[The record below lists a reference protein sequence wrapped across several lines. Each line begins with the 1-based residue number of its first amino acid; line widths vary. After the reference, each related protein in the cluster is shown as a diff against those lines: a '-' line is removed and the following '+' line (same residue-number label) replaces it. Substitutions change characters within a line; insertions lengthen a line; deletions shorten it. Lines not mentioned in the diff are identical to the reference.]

1 MSVPSVHSYIRTKLV
16 VPEIPPEVV
25 GRPRVERR
33 LDELI
38 ARHRL
43 VLVVGTAGSGKTTA
57 AAATVRRLH
66 QPVAWLSVDDT
77 DIAPGRLVTYL
88 DAAVGRALPE
98 STGTAVNAM
107 SGNVPHAEAAG
118 LLSSSVG
125 DQPMVI
131 VLDQL
136 ERLGDSSEA
145 WAVLESFVRHAGS
158 GLRMVLLSR
167 RFLPVE
173 RFDPTG
179 LDVGFLGESAL
190 AFTPEEAAGA
200 LARRGVAD
208 VDPRHA
214 VEETGGWV
222 TGVLFEAWRS
232 ADHLPGIGGEAD
244 PLYGYLSAH
253 ILGQLN
259 PRDREF
265 LIDTALLD
273 EVTPG
278 RAIALGITEAGARMA
293 SLRSRALPA
302 TWPGAHTLRCH
313 PRFREYLRELLERR
327 PADVVRE
334 CRVRYG
340 RLLASEGR
348 DEDATEVLIDA
359 GAYEPALAPASRA
372 IASVI
377 ERHDFR
383 QARRWLEILEPT
395 AAEHSPFALSLG
407 HLMLSVAEEEFAR
420 GAAYADHLAARG
432 LRDELAR
439 SSGRA
444 VILMILCYAAS
455 LDAEGLRAV
464 VAAAPEGANRSVAEY
479 FVALYTYD
487 SFNAYELPPLSL
499 GAEYPSLLIGK
510 YFHGRI
516 AEVELAVGSAWNEW
530 ESVGSRLLAARALG
544 HTEQALEMY
553 ERVAGLGARSLLVR
567 EAAPDLLL
575 DAGRREEAR
584 AALDEYDQEVHR
596 KGSLFARLGA
606 LTLRA
611 KMALRLDRDH
621 AAALAALEAFDRMN
635 TSAGASP
642 LQQRADTWR
651 GLALLLAG
659 EDTRAAVCLR
669 AVVKTMLAA
678 DLLLELPAAAVFLAE
693 AEWRLGDPQAAD
705 AAADIAL
712 EAARSQG
719 STFLLM
725 EALSFLPAVV
735 SRRIDAE
742 TSATSEWHDF
752 GRALHAHR
760 TADRRLVA
768 LSSVLLR
775 EFGSVE
781 LLVDGVPVPTGI
793 RKSLLLLA
801 YLLAQGGRARRRQVM
816 EALFE
821 STDRS
826 AQAYLRQARSRLN
839 RALPEQA
846 AVGTDGEEMVLSD
859 ALAVTSESAELER
872 RLRIARTLPGQDRLR
887 AIVSALR
894 TADAGEYLPAVR
906 GAWAD
911 ERRDRVR
918 SLITDAHAE
927 AAQLSLTAE
936 YYREAQAH
944 AQRVLREDP
953 YREGAWQTLMQVAG
967 ALGDRDGVIE
977 AYRACEEALGDLG
990 TLPSVTTRQLLEKLR
1005 R

>member
-16 VPEIPPEVV
+16 VPAIPPEVV
-25 GRPRVERR
+25 ARPRVEQR
-33 LDELI
+33 LGELI

-57 AAATVRRLH
+57 AAASVGHLH

-77 DIAPGRLVTYL
+77 DVAPGRLVTYL
-88 DAAVGRALPE
+88 DAAVAHALPGM
-98 STGTAVNAM
+98 TGIAVNAM

-125 DQPMVI
+125 EEPLVI

-136 ERLGDSSEA
+136 ERLKDNTEA
-145 WAVLESFVRHAGS
+145 WDVLGSFIRHAGA

-167 RFLPVE
+167 QFLTAE
-173 RFDPTG
+173 WLDPTV
-179 LDVGFLGESAL
+179 LDLGYLGESAL
-190 AFTPEEAAGA
+190 AFTASEAAEA
-200 LARRGVAD
+200 LTERGVSG
-208 VDPRHA
+208 VDPQHA
-214 VEETGGWV
+214 VNETGGWV

-232 ADHLPGIGGEAD
+232 ADHLPGLGGEAD

-253 ILGQLN
+253 ILDQLD
-259 PRDREF
+259 PRDRTF
-265 LIDTALLD
+265 LIETALLD

-278 RAIALGITEAGARMA
+278 RAIALGITDAGARMA
-293 SLRSRALPA
+293 SLRGRALPA

-313 PRFREYLRELLERR
+313 PRFREYLMELQERR
-327 PADVVRE
+327 PSDTVRE

-340 RLLASEGR
+340 QLLASEGR

-359 GAYEPALAPASRA
+359 GAYEPALGSASRA

-383 QARRWLEILEPT
+383 QARHWLETLEPT
-395 AAEHSPFALSLG
+395 AAERSPFALSLG

-444 VILMILCYAAS
+444 VILMTLCYSAS
-455 LDAEGLRAV
+455 LDVDGLRAV
-464 VAAAPEGANRSVAEY
+464 VATAPAGPNRSVAEY
-479 FVALYTYD
+479 IVALYTYG
-487 SFNAYELPPLSL
+487 SVNAYDLPPLSL

-611 KMALRLDRDH
+611 KMALRLDGDH
-621 AAALAALEAFDRMN
+621 AAALAALDAFDRMN
-635 TSAGASP
+635 TSACASP

-659 EDTRAAVCLR
+659 EDEQAAVNLRAAVR
-669 AVVKTMLAA
+669 TMTNAE
-678 DLLLELPAAAVFLAE
+678 LLLELPAAAVFLAE
-693 AEWRLGDPQAAD
+693 AEWRVGDPEAAD
-705 AAADIAL
+705 AAADLAL
-712 EAARSQG
+712 EAARTQG

-725 EALSFLPAVV
+725 EAL
-735 SRRIDAE
+735 
-742 TSATSEWHDF
+742 
-752 GRALHAHR
+752 
-760 TADRRLVA
+760 
-768 LSSVLLR
+768 
-775 EFGSVE
+775 
-781 LLVDGVPVPTGI
+781 
-793 RKSLLLLA
+793 
-801 YLLAQGGRARRRQVM
+801 
-816 EALFE
+816 
-821 STDRS
+821 
-826 AQAYLRQARSRLN
+826 
-839 RALPEQA
+839 
-846 AVGTDGEEMVLSD
+846 
-859 ALAVTSESAELER
+859 
-872 RLRIARTLPGQDRLR
+872 
-887 AIVSALR
+887 
-894 TADAGEYLPAVR
+894 
-906 GAWAD
+906 
-911 ERRDRVR
+911 
-918 SLITDAHAE
+918 
-927 AAQLSLTAE
+927 
-936 YYREAQAH
+936 
-944 AQRVLREDP
+944 
-953 YREGAWQTLMQVAG
+953 
-967 ALGDRDGVIE
+967 
-977 AYRACEEALGDLG
+977 
-990 TLPSVTTRQLLEKLR
+990 
-1005 R
+1005 